1 MPFYEGHA
9 HVGHVITDEDRAKGR
24 LNSLRVAEKKRDIK
38 LEDLKNSTGWLLGR
52 TFDHLQQEIDVTTGR
67 TRWDKLLEESKG
79 KEIAVILGILTE
91 KFLLTQGQPTNIV
104 AHQEQKTMDELALAI
119 EREIKRR
126 NLVKRPVT
134 IEALAETVK

>member
-1 MPFYEGHA
+1 MPFVEGHA
-9 HVGHVITDEDRAKGR
+9 HVGHVITNEDRAKGH
-24 LNSLRVAEKKRDIK
+24 LNAQRALEKKK
-38 LEDLKNSTGWLLGR
+38 DLKLDDLKASTSWLLGKL
-52 TFDHLQQEIDVTTGR
+52 FDNLQQEVDANGKTKWEAILD
-67 TRWDKLLEESKG
+67 ESKG
-79 KEIAVILGILTE
+79 KDIAVMFGILTE
-91 KFLLTQGQPTNIV
+91 KYLLTQGQPTTIM

>member
-38 LEDLKNSTGWLLGR
+38 LEDLKNSTGWLLGKM
-52 TFDHLQQEIDVTTGR
+52 FDYLQKEVDDTGR
-67 TRWDKLLEESKG
+67 TKWDAILEDSKG
-79 KEIAVILGILTE
+79 KDIAVMMGILTE

-126 NLVKRPVT
+126 GLIKRPVK
-134 IEALAETVK
+134 IETLAETVK

>member
-38 LEDLKNSTGWLLGR
+38 LEDLKNSTGWLLGKM
-52 TFDHLQQEIDVTTGR
+52 FDYLQKEVDATGR
-67 TRWDKLLEESKG
+67 TQWDAILEESKG
-79 KEIAVILGILTE
+79 KDIAVMMGILTE

>member
-38 LEDLKNSTGWLLGR
+38 LEDLKNSTGWLLGKM
-52 TFDHLQQEIDVTTGR
+52 FDYLQKEVDDTGR
-67 TRWDKLLEESKG
+67 TKWDAILEESKG
-79 KEIAVILGILTE
+79 KDIAVMMGILTE

>member
-1 MPFYEGHA
+1 MPFYKGHA

-38 LEDLKNSTGWLLGR
+38 LEDLKNSTGWLLGKM
-52 TFDHLQQEIDVTTGR
+52 FDYLQKEVDDTGR
-67 TRWDKLLEESKG
+67 TKWDAILEESKG
-79 KEIAVILGILTE
+79 KDIAVMMGILTE